1 MDRRNLP
8 LQRSCSTNSE
18 REETTNQ
25 ANVLPEGSVRV
36 RRQTERYDDSNYRGH
51 DGRRGAIST
60 DSDSRSSFH
69 NEG

>member
-1 MDRRNLP
+1 MDPSNLS
-8 LQRSCSTNSE
+8 LERSVSTKSE

-36 RRQTERYDDSNYRGH
+36 RRQPDRYDDSNYRGH
-51 DGRRGAIST
+51 DGRKGAIST
-60 DSDSRSSFH
+60 DSDSKRSFH